1 MIKTSKT
8 IRETQKFLIPDKEF
22 FFLTGQIHLLA
33 LNCQFIKGKKRI
45 VSTYLLQV
53 LQKYLMFTKLIAIE
67 MHHVTTSI

>member
-33 LNCQFIKGKKRI
+33 LNLLKEKKRI